1 MSNVLDSILK
11 QYESNKSGTGTEK
24 KKTDLRKYFAP
35 FLPKGESSGERT
47 VRILPPE
54 DGASPFTEAWF
65 HEVQIDGK
73 WQKLYDPGKNDNE
86 RSPITEVNEAL
97 LMTGS
102 RSQLTNEIILPSL
115 IKGLNVV
122 ADRYYDSTLAYQ
134 GGGRELDLEWLIK
147 LNHFA
152 TYNLDPNITFFI
164 DIDPKEAQKRKN
176 QEEDRIERAG
186 IDLQAR
192 VRNAYIELAQRF
204 KERYVSIDG
213 NASVNTI
220 HEKIINEIKMKQLIK

>member
-1 MSNVLDSILK
+1 MIRMSISRGIFISF
-11 QYESNKSGTGTEK
+11 EG
-24 KKTDLRKYFAP
+24 
-35 FLPKGESSGERT
+35 
-47 VRILPPE
+47 
-54 DGASPFTEAWF
+54 
-65 HEVQIDGK
+65 IDGCGK
-73 WQKLYDPGKNDNE
+73 STQVKMLVEYLNQSGSETIMVREPGGTKISEEIRDILLNRHLDNICD
-86 RSPITEVNEAL
+86 RSEAL

-115 IKGLNVV
+115 KKGLNVV

-213 NASVNTI
+213 NSSVNTI

>member
-1 MSNVLDSILK
+1 MIRMSISRGIFISF
-11 QYESNKSGTGTEK
+11 EG
-24 KKTDLRKYFAP
+24 
-35 FLPKGESSGERT
+35 
-47 VRILPPE
+47 
-54 DGASPFTEAWF
+54 
-65 HEVQIDGK
+65 IDGCGK
-73 WQKLYDPGKNDNE
+73 STQVKMLVEYLNQSGGETIMVREPGGTKISEEIRDILLNRHLDNICD
-86 RSPITEVNEAL
+86 RTEAL

-115 IKGLNVV
+115 KKGLNVV
-122 ADRYYDSTLAYQ
+122 ADRYYDSTLANQ
-134 GGGRELDLEWLIK
+134 GGGRELDLEWIIK

-186 IDLQAR
+186 IDLQDR

>member
-1 MSNVLDSILK
+1 MIRMSISRGIFISF
-11 QYESNKSGTGTEK
+11 EG
-24 KKTDLRKYFAP
+24 
-35 FLPKGESSGERT
+35 
-47 VRILPPE
+47 
-54 DGASPFTEAWF
+54 
-65 HEVQIDGK
+65 IDGCGK
-73 WQKLYDPGKNDNE
+73 STQVKMLFEDLNQSGSETIMVREPGGTKISEEIRDILLNRHLDNICD
-86 RSPITEVNEAL
+86 RTEAL

-115 IKGLNVV
+115 KKGLNVV

-213 NASVNTI
+213 NSSVNTI